1 MNALG
6 YPLHEA
12 MSDARDWLSGTTFYE
27 GMRGW
32 KPCMAV
38 LVAEIER
45 FADECSVSIRDSTA
59 GNVRTH
65 SAAEW
70 IGMSQ
75 ENERLRAL
83 LEISEGDCIL
93 NKPTPKLGGFSQIYR
108 NSISPGKGL
117 KGPIVIFV
125 PGGRDRHSRLAGQ
138 GITTKPP
145 AVVLPAPSL
154 ACSQEHDLQILGVL
168 PIKVTI

>member
-83 LEISEGDCIL
+83 LEISERMALSKWPGEPPHCPSCGCGIDAALAMVEIGEEKNDEASRRGVAQRGD
-93 NKPTPKLGGFSQIYR
+93 GGDARQ
-108 NSISPGKGL
+108 L
-117 KGPIVIFV
+117 V
-125 PGGRDRHSRLAGQ
+125 PGAASAFEPQ
-138 GITTKPP
+138 QAP
-145 AVVLPAPSL
+145 ASVQSGPSFFNEL
-154 ACSQEHDLQILGVL
+154 D
-168 PIKVTI
+168 